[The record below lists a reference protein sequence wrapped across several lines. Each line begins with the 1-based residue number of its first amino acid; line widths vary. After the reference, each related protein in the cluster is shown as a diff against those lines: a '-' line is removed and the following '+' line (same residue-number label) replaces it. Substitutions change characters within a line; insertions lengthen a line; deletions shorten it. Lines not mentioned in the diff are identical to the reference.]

1 MPLLVQP
8 PPEPLQGAL
17 KAALSRVVTGKVS
30 AGLIPREGT
39 ATAQQQWLT
48 ERKSRFYNIKAK
60 RSLNL

>member
-17 KAALSRVVTGKVS
+17 KAALSRIVTGEVS

-39 ATAQQQWLT
+39 ATTTEQQWLAEKKVDFT
-48 ERKSRFYNIKAK
+48 A
-60 RSLNL
+60 